1 MDEKSLGGFIVE
13 DYCVP
18 ILLYSIL
25 ITGIFIINL
34 IHHVQIV
41 KIHEQSYNKLKQLYN
56 KHMKEQEVLYENNK
70 SVLFSYV
77 DILISE
83 KNRNRFKNP
92 SLN

>member
-1 MDEKSLGGFIVE
+1 ME
-13 DYCVP
+13 DYCALV
-18 ILLYSIL
+18 LLYSIL
-25 ITGIFIINL
+25 ITGIFVINL
-34 IHHVQIV
+34 IYHFEIV
-41 KIHEQSYNKLKQLYN
+41 KIHKQSYNKLKQLYN

-77 DILISE
+77 DVLISD